1 VIDTDRVRVTTI
13 VAVDP
18 QSAFEMFTEE
28 VDLWW
33 RRDPRFRNMDT
44 DRTLAFEPGP
54 GGRLVAYQESGAVFE
69 IGKVL
74 AWEPPKRLAFAW
86 RARNFEGDESTE
98 VEIHFEPVEQGTRVT
113 LEHRGFDALR
123 ADHPARHGLAGEAFL
138 NLFGTWWGDLLVAFR
153 AHAKTD

>member
-1 VIDTDRVRVTTI
+1 VIDADRVSVTTI
-13 VAVDP
+13 IAVEP
-18 QSAFEMFTEE
+18 ARAFEVFTEE
-28 VDLWW
+28 IDLWW
-33 RRDPRFRNMDT
+33 RRDSRFRNMGT

-54 GGRLVAYQESGAVFE
+54 EGRLVAYAESGSVFE

-74 AWEPPKRLAFAW
+74 AWEPPKRLVFSW

-98 VEIHFEPVEQGTRVT
+98 VEVRFEPVEPGTRVT

-123 ADHPARHGLAGEAFL
+123 ADHPVRHGLAGEAFL

-153 AHAKTD
+153 AHATRS